1 MNTNDTTLS
10 DDDGF
15 TDTDRFHAD
24 FEHQVRKLMEPVR
37 DILLEHDTSARPEE
51 IIAQL
56 LMNFLGGTD
65 FPHFDDSQVHD
76 STSGH
81 FIADQKA
88 FMVRM
93 ADHMGPDWAQ
103 ALYHAAVFITKVA

>member
-1 MNTNDTTLS
+1 MKYDTLTSSAFYEQFDENAKAILEPAR
-10 DDDGF
+10 
-15 TDTDRFHAD
+15 DT
-24 FEHQVRKLMEPVR
+24 
-37 DILLEHDTSARPEE
+37 LLECGPATARPEE
-51 IIAQL
+51 IVAQI

-65 FPHFDDSQVHD
+65 FPHFDDSQTHD
-76 STSGH
+76 TCSGQ
-81 FIADQKA
+81 FTADQKA